1 MSNIGL
7 PMGPPQPKRK
17 RTKKAESRPRQ
28 SAQPT
33 PVPAGSGGGSGGSG
47 RPPKPPRQ
55 PKARKPGGL
64 RLGPALIAAVAAC
77 LLVALGAGFYASKYF
92 ITPDAPDY
100 AGDGTGQVQ
109 VVIPAGATVADIGRV
124 LNEAGVTASTQA
136 FINAA
141 SDSDQGTSVQPGTY
155 NLHSQMSASSA
166 IALLLDPSA
175 KLLTTFTIPEGTRL
189 DKVIKIASTATN
201 IPLSDF
207 EAALKNPSELGLPA
221 YANGNAEGFLYPST
235 YEFQPSATATSV
247 LQQMIGQ
254 FNDVAA
260 RLNLEAEAEAEGINP
275 YDVVIIASLLEAEGQ
290 PQDFGKVS
298 RVVRNRLAQGM
309 PLQFDST
316 SNYGSNSSNINLTD
330 EQKSENTP
338 YNTYLNNGLTPTP
351 IGQPGEAALKA
362 ALEPE
367 QGDWIFFVTVDP
379 DKKITK
385 FTADYQQHLAYVEE
399 FNQYLAAHPEHYAS
413 ESPAATGQ

>member
-1 MSNIGL
+1 
-7 PMGPPQPKRK
+7 MGPPQPKRK
-17 RTKKAESRPRQ
+17 RTKKADS
-28 SAQPT
+28 QPT
-33 PVPAGSGGGSGGSG
+33 QSGQSQ
-47 RPPKPPRQ
+47 PPKPPKQRQ
-55 PKARKPGGL
+55 PRTAASNSKGGGL
-64 RLGPALIAAVAAC
+64 RLGPALIGVVALC
-77 LLVALGAGFYASKYF
+77 LLAALAAGVLASKYF

-100 AGDGTGQVQ
+100 SGEGSGQVQ

-141 SDSDQGTSVQPGTY
+141 SSNDKGTSVQPGTY
-155 NLHSQMSASSA
+155 NLRSQMSADSA
-166 IALLLDPSA
+166 ITLLLDPSA
-175 KLLTTFTIPEGTRL
+175 KLLTTFTIPEGARL
-189 DKVIKIASTATN
+189 DRVIKIASTATN

-207 EAALKNPSELGLPA
+207 EAALKNPSELGLPV
-221 YANGNAEGFLYPST
+221 YANGNAEGFLFPST

-254 FNDVAA
+254 FNSVAA
-260 RLNLEAEAEAEGINP
+260 RINLESEAEAQGISP
-275 YDVVIIASLLEAEGQ
+275 YDVVITASLLEAEGQ

-316 SNYGSNSSNINLTD
+316 SNYGSNSSNINLTQD
-330 EQKSENTP
+330 QKNEDTP

-351 IGQPGEAALKA
+351 IGQPGEAALLA

-367 QGDWIFFVTVDP
+367 PGDWIFFVTVDP

-385 FTADYQQHLAYVEE
+385 FTADYQEHLAFVEE
-399 FNQYLAAHPEHYAS
+399 FNQYLAAHPELYAS
-413 ESPAATGQ
+413 ASPQASGQ

>member
-201 IPLSDF
+201 IPLSFVVSIFINIGMWF
-207 EAALKNPSELGLPA
+207 ERFNIIVTSLHRDYLPA
-221 YANGNAEGFLYPST
+221 SWASYRP
-235 YEFQPSATATSV
+235 TSV
-247 LQQMIGQ
+247 EISTLIGS
-254 FNDVAA
+254 FGLFFTLFLVFC
-260 RLNLEAEAEAEGINP
+260 RLLPVIAMAEIKGVLKHGV
-275 YDVVIIASLLEAEGQ
+275 DH
-290 PQDFGKVS
+290 
-298 RVVRNRLAQGM
+298 
-309 PLQFDST
+309 
-316 SNYGSNSSNINLTD
+316 
-330 EQKSENTP
+330 
-338 YNTYLNNGLTPTP
+338 
-351 IGQPGEAALKA
+351 GEA
-362 ALEPE
+362 
-367 QGDWIFFVTVDP
+367 GR
-379 DKKITK
+379 
-385 FTADYQQHLAYVEE
+385 
-399 FNQYLAAHPEHYAS
+399 
-413 ESPAATGQ
+413 